1 MNRAINK
8 QSIQNK
14 VMIGTSNIME
24 KSTAVVGQEPTAS
37 QPGKSKWTKFA
48 MLAVVGLV
56 ASLLTGCAPG
66 KYTGGGFIDSAA
78 GGKAKATFGFSLE
91 GIDEDGDGQVD
102 VAAVYPPG
110 QLPIVFAIAKGQF
123 NYNDHGAG
131 VQFHLAIVPDPTLTS
146 ADGGPLN
153 GCWVVQDPNTG
164 AATGAYCFG
173 PYTSR
178 AGNGEAYVS
187 LTAKGDQYDSAEDT
201 IEVALTGGPYDG
213 YYNSGTIQGGNIQWH
228 PAKAK

>member
-1 MNRAINK
+1 MINNSSTIGKSPDVTDQK
-8 QSIQNK
+8 QTN
-14 VMIGTSNIME
+14 
-24 KSTAVVGQEPTAS
+24 S
-37 QPGKSKWTKFA
+37 QPGKGKWTKFA

-91 GIDEDGDGQVD
+91 GIDEDGDGQADTAV
-102 VAAVYPPG
+102 VYPPG
-110 QLPIVFAIAKGQF
+110 QVPIIFAIAKGQF

-131 VQFHLAIVPDPTLTS
+131 VQFHLDIVPDPTLTR

-153 GCWVVQDPNTG
+153 GCWVVG
-164 AATGAYCFG
+164 AGTGAYCFG

-187 LTAKGDQYDSAEDT
+187 LTAKGDQYGSAEDT
-201 IEVALTGGPYDG
+201 IEVVLTGGPYDG
-213 YYNSGTIQGGNIQWH
+213 YQNSGTIQGGNIQWH